1 MYIGN
6 KKVHH
11 CTDAYTVHTAHLIQ
25 LQCASVNSV
34 TNSQMNARLGL
45 LKNYGG
51 NLEPSEWNY
60 MQSFSMLGEK
70 TCNEKVDTSALN
82 KSWNK
87 LTKIQCTM
95 QTTLKLDIYVV
106 STWDLKYS
114 SIRFAFVDIT

>member
-1 MYIGN
+1 MISNVLDEDFRWVISESCSTYIGN

-51 NLEPSEWNY
+51 NLEPS
-60 MQSFSMLGEK
+60 K
-70 TCNEKVDTSALN
+70 
-82 KSWNK
+82 
-87 LTKIQCTM
+87 
-95 QTTLKLDIYVV
+95 
-106 STWDLKYS
+106 
-114 SIRFAFVDIT
+114 